1 MSSDPF
7 ELALCRGYDPDLWF
21 PEPGA
26 RSKADIRIQVKICTE
41 CPVRD
46 ACIELAEKTELGPAI
61 SRVTVDGKGGILF
74 FHKHFRG
81 EARLFDYRFV
91 P

>member
-7 ELALCRGYDPDLWF
+7 ELALCRGYDPNLWF
-21 PEPGA
+21 PEAGA

-46 ACIELAEKTELGPAI
+46 ACIELAEKTGATHGIWGGYLASGDAGGSGP
-61 SRVTVDGKGGILF
+61 RKPHLRKGP
-74 FHKHFRG
+74 KCQ
-81 EARLFDYRFV
+81 ES
-91 P
+91 